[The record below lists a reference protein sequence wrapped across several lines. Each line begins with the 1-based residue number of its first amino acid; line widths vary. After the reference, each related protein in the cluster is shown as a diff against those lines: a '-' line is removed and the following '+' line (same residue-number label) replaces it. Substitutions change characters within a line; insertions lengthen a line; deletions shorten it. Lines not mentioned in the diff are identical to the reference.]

1 MLALFYTIG
10 FSVAVWL
17 MLYSESLAK
26 GQLTIQAIIAL
37 TTAVAC
43 NLALALFIISRST

>member
-1 MLALFYTIG
+1 MLVLFYSIW

-17 MLYSESLAK
+17 MLYSAPLAK
-26 GQLTIQAIIAL
+26 GQLTIQAIIAF

-43 NLALALFIISRST
+43 NLALALFIISRTA